1 MSAFL
6 FNVFL
11 WIVGIVGGEE
21 SVEERMV
28 ARGQCRE
35 VVTQNTEVKIKFT
48 CEEDAEMFAR
58 DLKEFL
64 STR

>member
-1 MSAFL
+1 MNILF

-11 WIVGIVGGEE
+11 WVMGIVG
-21 SVEERMV
+21 SEERPEERIL
-28 ARGQCRE
+28 ARGRCRE
-35 VVTQNTEVKIKFT
+35 VVAQNTEVKIKFSN
-48 CEEDAEMFAR
+48 EEDAELFAK

>member
-1 MSAFL
+1 MNVFF

-11 WIVGIVGGEE
+11 WVMGIVGNEDRP
-21 SVEERMV
+21 EERV
-28 ARGQCRE
+28 LARGRCRE
-35 VVTQNTEVKIKFT
+35 VVAQDTEVKIKFT
-48 CEEDAEMFAR
+48 CEEDAELFAK

>member
-1 MSAFL
+1 MSAFF

-11 WIVGIVGGEE
+11 WIMGIVGGEE
-21 SVEERMV
+21 MIEERIL
-28 ARGQCRE
+28 ARGRCRD
-35 VVTQNTEVKIKFT
+35 VVVDNTEVKIKFT
-48 CEEDAEMFAR
+48 CEEDAILFAD

>member
-1 MSAFL
+1 MNILF

-11 WIVGIVGGEE
+11 WVMGIVV
-21 SVEERMV
+21 SEERPEERIL
-28 ARGQCRE
+28 ARGRCRE
-35 VVTQNTEVKIKFT
+35 VVAQNTEVKIKFSN
-48 CEEDAEMFAR
+48 EEDAELFAK

>member
-1 MSAFL
+1 MSVFF

-11 WIVGIVGGEE
+11 WIMGIVG
-21 SVEERMV
+21 EERPEERIL
-28 ARGQCRE
+28 ARGRCRE
-35 VVTQNTEVKIKFT
+35 VVAQNNEVKIKFM
-48 CEEDAEMFAR
+48 CSEDAELFAS

>member
-6 FNVFL
+6 FNIFL
-11 WIVGIVGGEE
+11 WIMGIVGN
-21 SVEERMV
+21 EERTEERII
-28 ARGQCRE
+28 ARGKCRE
-35 VVTQNTEVKIKFT
+35 VIAQNTEVTIKFT
-48 CEEDAEMFAR
+48 CEEDAELFAR